1 VRQKAFIIFF
11 ILNTACI
18 SQPSTYE
25 YADGNANLYLISS
38 GELKY
43 LPVQAEE
50 SSSGT
55 YDGGKAKTKMLSPS
69 QFRMLSDLFEKTL
82 DAQSIHIEKRV
93 MLSGMISVI
102 GSKKRQCIL
111 KPGSAEM
118 ISIENSLKQILNQ

>member
-1 VRQKAFIIFF
+1 MNK
-11 ILNTACI
+11 
-18 SQPSTYE
+18 STSYE

-55 YDGGKAKTKMLSPS
+55 YNGGKAKTKVLSPS
-69 QFRMLSDLFEKTL
+69 QFTMLSDLFNKTL
-82 DAQSIHIEKRV
+82 DTKSIHIEHRV
-93 MLSGMISVI
+93 MMSGMISEI

-118 ISIENSLKQILNQ
+118 ISIENSLKQILDQ